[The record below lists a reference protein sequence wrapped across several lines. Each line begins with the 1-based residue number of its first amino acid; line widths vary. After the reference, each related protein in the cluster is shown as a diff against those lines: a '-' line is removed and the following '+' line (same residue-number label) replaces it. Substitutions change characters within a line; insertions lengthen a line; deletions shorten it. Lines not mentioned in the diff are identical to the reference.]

1 MGTRSNTVVIETGNH
16 ESKEA
21 ILVNIYRQMDGY
33 LSCHGKVLADFM
45 REVILCNGIG
55 VGKENAK
62 YANGAGCF
70 AAQLVAALKNDVG
83 GIYIDTP
90 TKAASIGVNDY
101 TYVIRIDTYTPS
113 KGIDVQV
120 LEYGKQIFRGD
131 SVKYAAFV
139 EEQTTAEV

>member
-1 MGTRSNTVVIETGNH
+1 MGTRSNTVVIETGN
-16 ESKEA
+16 EGKEA
-21 ILVNIYRQMDGY
+21 IFVNIYRQMDGY
-33 LSCHGKVLADFM
+33 LSCHGKMLADFM
-45 REVILCNGIG
+45 QEIVLCNGIG
-55 VGKENAK
+55 LGKKNTK

-70 AAQLVAALKNDVG
+70 AAQLIAALKDDVG

-139 EEQTTAEV
+139 EEQATAEA